1 MPCFRCSER
10 QTDPVRGSSPWHRV
24 VISGEQVLVCPTCR
38 PAPDWDAI
46 LDRCNRCAS
55 TRLAKALG
63 TVLCRDCGERKEP
76 DRHTPE
82 LTDVVPQHPPTHP
95 SPQPQPQLAERP
107 SSAGDPP
114 SPLVPPLAAAR
125 DQPAAMGPSVGADA
139 SKRSE
144 AAQDEAER
152 PLAHS
157 PGTGAPGSL
166 PDRDGALAADVGAAL
181 ARMFGRPRPVS

>member
-63 TVLCRDCGERKEP
+63 TVLCRDCGARKEP
-76 DRHTPE
+76 DRHAPE
-82 LTDVVPQHPPTHP
+82 LTDIASQRPPAQLQL
-95 SPQPQPQLAERP
+95 QPPPAE
-107 SSAGDPP
+107 PP
-114 SPLVPPLAAAR
+114 SPAGEPPRPLVRPFAAAR
-125 DQPAAMGPSVGADA
+125 DKPGAMGQPAATDA
-139 SKRSE
+139 HTRSE
-144 AAQDEAER
+144 AAQAETE
-152 PLAHS
+152 HS
-157 PGTGAPGSL
+157 FASPDTGAPASL
-166 PDRDGALAADVGAAL
+166 PDRDGALAADVDAAL
-181 ARMFGRPRPVS
+181 SRMFGRPRPVS